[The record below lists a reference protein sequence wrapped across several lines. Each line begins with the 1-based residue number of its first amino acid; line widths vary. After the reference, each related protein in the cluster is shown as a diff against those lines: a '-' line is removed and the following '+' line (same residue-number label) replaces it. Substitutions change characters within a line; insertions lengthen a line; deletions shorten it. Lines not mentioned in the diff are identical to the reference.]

1 MPLIYIENLGILQKV
16 ICQTFIRKYIAM
28 FKKLLQD
35 AGMITSDQPANKL
48 PPIVP
53 IVVAP
58 SLSQSAAP
66 TELDPRAVSIV
77 QGKVDES
84 TLPGYTDFVLLE
96 SDLRTDIND
105 PAVRTRTALKT
116 VLRMKGVSAKDI
128 LLAVDDRLKRLEAG
142 RKHLVENVQALLST
156 QLSTADKKLTDI
168 ATQRKQLE
176 EQLISLSSEESKIR
190 AARATDETDLTK
202 KISHL
207 DAAASAIRAELN
219 TTRALI
225 AANLNS

>member
-1 MPLIYIENLGILQKV
+1 
-16 ICQTFIRKYIAM
+16 M

-53 IVVAP
+53 IVITPNPIQPMA
-58 SLSQSAAP
+58 SS

-77 QGKVDES
+77 QSKIDES

-96 SDLRTDIND
+96 SDLRTEIND
-105 PAVRTRTALKT
+105 PAVRTRSALKT

-142 RKHLVENVQALLST
+142 RKHLVENVRTLLAT
-156 QLSTADKKLTDI
+156 QLATADKKLADI

-176 EQLISLSSEESKIR
+176 EQLTNLSSEESKIR
-190 AARATDETDLTK
+190 AARATEETDLTK
-202 KISHL
+202 KIAHL
-207 DAAASAIRAELN
+207 DAAASAIQTELN